1 MKEVKQKTVM
11 TFKDFREFN
20 NSLNKLKREAR
31 KVKDSDELA
40 TIHKQ
45 IDILTKTLKKR

>member
-1 MKEVKQKTVM
+1 MNEQKKVM

-20 NSLNKLKREAR
+20 LSLNKLKRQTR
-31 KVKDSDELA
+31 KIDNPEQLA
-40 TIHKQ
+40 TIQKQ